1 MTANRPS
8 RRLQRWSVGL
18 LAFVLV
24 ALLAPTAAAQA
35 HVSAKAP
42 ADVPIPP
49 QTNLSPDGVGS
60 VSAADRDFVTKVRLA
75 GLWEIP
81 AGVMAQDRSD
91 DPRIVKIGKS
101 IAEQHVELD
110 KLARE
115 AAAKLQIPLPA
126 EPNAEQQGWLN
137 EMKTAENSDAFD
149 QVYIDRLRA
158 AHGKIFPA
166 IANIRAGT
174 RNDVV
179 RRLAQ
184 EANQFVMTHLT
195 LLESSGLVDYGSLPA
210 PPQPVAGNAAPNVDG
225 RMIDVARTNGGVP
238 GVNPNVILIVLAAA
252 LIAGVVSTMRIFR
265 TR

>member
-35 HVSAKAP
+35 QVSAQAP

-49 QTNLSPDGVGS
+49 QTNLSPDGTGS
-60 VSAADRDFVTKVRLA
+60 ISAADRDFVTKVRLA

-81 AGVMAQDRSD
+81 AGVMAQERSD

-110 KLARE
+110 KLTRE

-126 EPNAEQQGWLN
+126 EPNADQQIWLN

-174 RNDVV
+174 RNDIV

-184 EANQFVMTHLT
+184 QANQFVMTHLT
-195 LLESSGLVDYGSLPA
+195 LLESSGLVDYGELPA
-210 PPQPVAGNAAPNVDG
+210 PPQPVANKAGPDVDPG
-225 RMIDVARTNGGVP
+225 MVDVARKTPGVP